1 MLARAAAAIII
12 AEVSPREPPLL
23 PDRSTMPLVLT
34 TPSQYQEEIRKSRF
48 LAQAVPLA
56 DPSEVPAL
64 LQRLGTPAA
73 THNCWAWAFGQQ
85 HRFNDD
91 GEPGG
96 TAGRPI
102 LAAIEQQGFDRVLVL
117 VTRWYGGIQ
126 LGTGGLARAYGGC
139 AAKCLQGGESQPLVE
154 RQRLRGHCPYSQ
166 LELFKAR
173 LAELGAVLED
183 ESFDAEGA
191 WLTLALAP
199 ELIDPAQEL
208 LGSLT
213 RGESRLVALVD

>member
-1 MLARAAAAIII
+1 MTLILKA
-12 AEVSPREPPLL
+12 
-23 PDRSTMPLVLT
+23 
-34 TPSQYQEEIRKSRF
+34 PSQYQEEIRKSRF

-56 DPSEVPAL
+56 DPSEVPPL

-85 HRFNDD
+85 HRYNDD
-91 GEPGG
+91 GEPAG

-102 LAAIEQQGFDRVLVL
+102 LAAIEQQGFDRVLVV

-139 AAKCLQGGESQPLVE
+139 AAKCLQAGESQPLVE
-154 RQRLRGHCPYSQ
+154 RQRVRGHCPYSQ

-173 LAELGAVLED
+173 LAELGAVLEA
-183 ESFDAEGA
+183 ESFDATGA
-191 WLTLALAP
+191 WLTLALQP
-199 ELIDPAQEL
+199 ERLEAAQAL
-208 LGSLT
+208 LSNLS
-213 RGESRLVALVD
+213 RGESKLVVVDDE